1 MFFRGDHPTYRAYDL
16 DYMNTTVLSLD
27 SGYLDGTEGDIHNEW
42 ISQVLDQSMGKH
54 VIAFY
59 HNPIFP
65 VCDMVGNANEM
76 SQRELWKKMF
86 LEKGVDVIFENH
98 EHTFKKGTRYA
109 WQDGKAVED
118 PNGQLLAMG
127 NGAWSVVP

>member
-1 MFFRGDHPTYRAYDL
+1 
-16 DYMNTTVLSLD
+16 MNTTVLSLD

-76 SQRELWKKMF
+76 NQRELWKKMF